1 MTNTSTIQGKMLF
14 ENKILK
20 KKHLLLVKKKKPQ

>member
-1 MTNTSTIQGKMLF
+1 MQGRMLF

-20 KKHLLLVKKKKPQ
+20 KNLVLVKKKTSVVLVTW

>member
-1 MTNTSTIQGKMLF
+1 MQGRMLF

-20 KKHLLLVKKKKPQ
+20 KNLVLVKKKISVVLVTW